1 MKKVFKIL
9 GITCLSAIVLL
20 LSVAFVFGSTK
31 HSNLIGSEESKV
43 KEYME
48 KFSKEEKF
56 DGSVLVLHKGKVILD
71 QSYGLADKENKLP
84 FKNDI
89 LFPVGSITKSMTAVA
104 ILQLE
109 EQGKLSISDSLSDY
123 MPELP
128 NANKITLHQLLN
140 HSSGLTDFLEADE
153 IKGDYTKAYSEK
165 EIINSFKN
173 RPLTS
178 NPGEKYAYISSG
190 YYLLGKII
198 EQVSGET
205 YSTYLQKHI
214 FKPAG
219 MNDTFVM
226 NERNVDKV
234 QVKGY
239 ENEEV
244 IKNLHPSLLFA
255 CGDVVSTKADL
266 VKYISA
272 IEKDRVLSEK
282 QKSKMVTSNVDI
294 VPHLA
299 GYGYG
304 WYVADSFLSFNEKEF
319 WHGGSMPGLR
329 SGLIRY
335 PEKDLT
341 IIIFSNK
348 GSEWNY
354 VELGNELAS
363 IILDKRM
370 WFVHRLQ

>member
-9 GITCLSAIVLL
+9 GTTCLSTIVLL

-31 HSNLIGSEESKV
+31 HSNLIGNEGSKV

-48 KFSKEEKF
+48 EFSEEEKI
-56 DGSVLVLHKGKVILD
+56 DGSVLVFHRGKVILD

-84 FKNDI
+84 FKNDT
-89 LFPVGSITKSMTAVA
+89 LFPIGSITKSMTAVA

-109 EQGKLSISDSLSDY
+109 EQGKLSISDLLSDY

-128 NANKITLHQLLN
+128 NADKITLHQLLN
-140 HSSGLTDFLEADE
+140 HSSGLTDFLEVDE

-173 RPLTS
+173 RTLTS

-198 EQVSGET
+198 EQVSDEA
-205 YSTYLQKHI
+205 YSTYLQNHI

-226 NERNVDKV
+226 SERNVDKI

-239 ENEEV
+239 ENEYE
-244 IKNLHPSLLFA
+244 IGH
-255 CGDVVSTKADL
+255 DYIL
-266 VKYISA
+266 V
-272 IEKDRVLSEK
+272 
-282 QKSKMVTSNVDI
+282 
-294 VPHLA
+294 
-299 GYGYG
+299 
-304 WYVADSFLSFNEKEF
+304 FL
-319 WHGGSMPGLR
+319 WL
-329 SGLIRY
+329 Y
-335 PEKDLT
+335 
-341 IIIFSNK
+341 
-348 GSEWNY
+348 
-354 VELGNELAS
+354 
-363 IILDKRM
+363 
-370 WFVHRLQ
+370 

>member
-1 MKKVFKIL
+1 MRR
-9 GITCLSAIVLL
+9 
-20 LSVAFVFGSTK
+20 
-31 HSNLIGSEESKV
+31 V
-43 KEYME
+43 KSRNIWRDFR
-48 KFSKEEKF
+48 KT
-56 DGSVLVLHKGKVILD
+56 VLVLHKGKVLLD

-84 FKNDI
+84 FQNDT
-89 LFPVGSITKSMTAVA
+89 LFPIGSITKSMTAVA

-109 EQGKLSISDSLSDY
+109 EQGKLSISDLLSDY

-140 HSSGLTDFLEADE
+140 HSSGLTDFLEVDE

-219 MNDTFVM
+219 VNDTFVM
-226 NERNVDKV
+226 SERNVDKI

-239 ENEEV
+239 ENEYEIAHDYLLVFLWAFILADGTFFAIAVEV
-244 IKNLHPSLLFA
+244 LHCKALNSLFLQFFN
-255 CGDVVSTKADL
+255 GS
-266 VKYISA
+266 
-272 IEKDRVLSEK
+272 VLNMNS
-282 QKSKMVTSNVDI
+282 
-294 VPHLA
+294 L
-299 GYGYG
+299 
-304 WYVADSFLSFNEKEF
+304 
-319 WHGGSMPGLR
+319 
-329 SGLIRY
+329 
-335 PEKDLT
+335 
-341 IIIFSNK
+341 
-348 GSEWNY
+348 
-354 VELGNELAS
+354 
-363 IILDKRM
+363 
-370 WFVHRLQ
+370 

>member
-31 HSNLIGSEESKV
+31 HSNLIGNDEGKV

-48 KFSKEEKF
+48 QFSKEEKF
-56 DGSVLVLHKGKVILD
+56 DGSVLVLHKGKVLLD

-84 FKNDI
+84 FQNDT

-109 EQGKLSISDSLSDY
+109 EQGKLSISDLLSDY

-140 HSSGLTDFLEADE
+140 HSSGLADFLEVDE
-153 IKGDYTKAYSEK
+153 IQEDYTKAYSEK

-173 RPLTS
+173 KPLTS
-178 NPGEKYAYISSG
+178 NPGEKYAYINSG

-198 EQVSGET
+198 EQVSGEA
-205 YSTYLQKHI
+205 YSTYLQNHI
-214 FKPAG
+214 FKSAG

-226 NERNVDKV
+226 NEGNVGKI

-239 ENEEV
+239 ENGEL

-255 CGDVVSTKADL
+255 CGDVVSTKTDL
-266 VKYISA
+266 VKYISV

-282 QKSKMVTSNVDI
+282 QKSKMVTSNIDI
-294 VPHLA
+294 VPYLA

-304 WYVADSFLSFNEKEF
+304 WYVADSFLSFDEKEF

-370 WFVHRLQ
+370 WFIHRLQ